1 MDKTFMALAIE
12 EAKKGFKQTYTN
24 PLVGAVIV
32 KDNQVIACG
41 AHLKYGDYHAER
53 NAIETCSTPEE
64 LQGATLYVTLEP
76 CHHTGKQP
84 PCTQA
89 IIEAGIKRVVIAQL
103 DPNPMVS
110 GKGKQFLESQGLSVE
125 VGLLG
130 EEARALNPYYNHFY
144 QEGRPYIVLKSAMSL
159 DGKIALR
166 GERAQLTA
174 SKANQ
179 FIHEERD
186 CFQAILVGSET
197 VLVDNPSLLG
207 VESSLYPP
215 IRIIL
220 DRRGRIFKQKQ
231 LALFNKNQAP
241 FYVFT
246 QRELSQQEADQLP
259 SHVTVFT
266 AEQWTVSEVVARLVQ
281 EGIQSLYVEGGSCI
295 HDAFYEADLW
305 DEWLL
310 YLSPTL
316 LGGDALPDMSSL
328 RPSRSVKYLS
338 DLSLSQIG
346 QDWRISAKKGEKEK
360 NSCLQD

>member
-32 KDNQVIACG
+32 KDNQVVACG
-41 AHLKYGDYHAER
+41 AHVKYGDYHAER
-53 NAIETCSTPEE
+53 NAIEACSSSEVLE
-64 LQGATLYVTLEP
+64 GATLYVTLEP
-76 CHHTGKQP
+76 CHHQGKQP

-89 IIEAGIKRVVIAQL
+89 ILEAGIKRVVLAQL
-103 DPNPMVS
+103 DPNPLVS
-110 GKGKQFLESQGLSVE
+110 GKGKQFLESHGLSVE
-125 VGLLG
+125 TGLLE

-144 QEGRPYIVLKSAMSL
+144 QTGRPYIVLKSAMSL
-159 DGKIALR
+159 DGKIALK
-166 GERAQLTA
+166 GERTQLTA
-174 SKANQ
+174 SVANQ
-179 FIHEERD
+179 FVHEERD
-186 CFQAILVGSET
+186 SFQAILVGSET

-207 VESSLYPP
+207 KNSSLYPP
-215 IRIIL
+215 IRIVL

-246 QRELSQQEADQLP
+246 QRELSQQEVADLP

-266 AEQWTVSEVVARLVQ
+266 AKQWTVSEVVARLAQ
-281 EGIQSLYVEGGSCI
+281 EGVQSLYVEGGSRI

-310 YLSPTL
+310 YLSPTI
-316 LGGDALPDMSSL
+316 LGGNALPELSSL
-328 RPSRSVKYLS
+328 RSSKAMTRLFDV
-338 DLSLSQIG
+338 SLEQIG
-346 QDWRISAKKGEKEK
+346 QDWRISAKKGR
-360 NSCLQD
+360 

>member
-110 GKGKQFLESQGLSVE
+110 GKGKQFLESQGVSVE

-144 QEGRPYIVLKSAMSL
+144 QEERPYIVLKSAMSL
-159 DGKIALR
+159 DGKIALK
-166 GERAQLTA
+166 GERTQLTG
-174 SKANQ
+174 SVANQ

-207 VESSLYPP
+207 KNSSLYPP
-215 IRIIL
+215 IRIVL
-220 DRRGRIFKQKQ
+220 DRRGRIFAKKD
-231 LALFNKNQAP
+231 LHIFTDDKAP
-241 FYVFT
+241 VYIF
-246 QRELSQQEADQLP
+246 SQQEVADLP

-346 QDWRISAKKGEKEK
+346 QDWRISAKKGR
-360 NSCLQD
+360 